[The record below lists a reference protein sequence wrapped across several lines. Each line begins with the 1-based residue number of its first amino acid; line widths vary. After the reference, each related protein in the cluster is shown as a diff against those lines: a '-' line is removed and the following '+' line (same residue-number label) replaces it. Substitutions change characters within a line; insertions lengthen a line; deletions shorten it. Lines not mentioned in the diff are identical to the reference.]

1 MSNPSETV
9 SRALLREWGLPDPG
23 DSKKARGEVM
33 VVGGSRSAPGGA
45 LLAGE
50 AALRVGAGRIAL
62 AVPRSIDAHLG
73 IAIPEAGIYALPD
86 DASDPLE
93 GRLRDHLISAD
104 AVLVGPGFDDA
115 EETRATLLAVADT
128 RPKLLVLDAFA
139 LGVLPD
145 LDREALPAAVILN
158 PNKEEAGI
166 LLGRD
171 LGEDAAPDLLEIA
184 QRFDAVV
191 NCYGLVVHPDGRSWR
206 LDAGGPGLGTSGS
219 GDVLAGAITGFASR
233 GLEPE
238 KAAVWGAWA
247 HATAGDRLTERMGLG
262 FLARELVAELALAVA
277 TV

>member
-9 SRALLREWGLPDPG
+9 SRPLLREWGLPAPG

-33 VVGGSRSAPGGA
+33 VVGGSRSAPRGA

-171 LGEDAAPDLLEIA
+171 LRGGCRARSARDRPAIRRRRQLLWTRRPSGRPLVAARCGWP
-184 QRFDAVV
+184 
-191 NCYGLVVHPDGRSWR
+191 RSR
-206 LDAGGPGLGTSGS
+206 HVRKRRCAGGCDHGLRLSGPRAREGRGLG
-219 GDVLAGAITGFASR
+219 
-233 GLEPE
+233 
-238 KAAVWGAWA
+238 
-247 HATAGDRLTERMGLG
+247 RMG
-262 FLARELVAELALAVA
+262 ARDRR
-277 TV
+277 